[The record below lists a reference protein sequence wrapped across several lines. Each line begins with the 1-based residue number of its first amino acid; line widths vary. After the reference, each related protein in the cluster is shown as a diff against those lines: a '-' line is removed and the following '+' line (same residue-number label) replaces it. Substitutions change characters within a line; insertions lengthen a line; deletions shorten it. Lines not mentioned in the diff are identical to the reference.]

1 MSLSMYD
8 SFSDVVEYVGSQVH
22 TMASQVGDFCMGRGR
37 YQVYWENF
45 NYIAEKVE
53 NVVKKVFIV
62 LVSGALMMA
71 NPGFFTISFVIG
83 FAFDEKVRE
92 ILDRVEPRIRA
103 QPWPLIVAAGCAAWV
118 SLPISVAVISSV
130 WALHW
135 GSVLSSQGG
144 RQVEGGN

>member
-1 MSLSMYD
+1 MYD
-8 SFSDVVEYVGSQVH
+8 SFSDGVEYVGSQIHV
-22 TMASQVGDFCMGRGR
+22 MASQVGDFCMGRSG

-45 NYIAEKVE
+45 NHTVEKLG
-53 NVVKKVFIV
+53 NVAKKVFIV
-62 LVSGALMMA
+62 LVSAALMMA

-92 ILDRVEPRIRA
+92 ILDRLEPRIRA

-118 SLPISVAVISSV
+118 SLPISVAVISSA

-144 RQVEGGN
+144 RQVEGSN